1 MSKFPSFSSPCLF
14 PLPLLDRILSFP
26 PSASIA
32 LHHLVRSSLFRF
44 PLRYSFNFFFA
55 PFRHAQPFLLLL
67 FTPESAVTIRFNFV
81 AKFHLHRIYF
91 PKRAISRITI
101 KSVKKIPRGERP
113 QPSTHARDSVNK
125 NKPTAASSAREISP
139 HDLRASRRTPLTH

>member
-14 PLPLLDRILSFP
+14 PLPLLYRILSFP

-32 LHHLVRSSLFRF
+32 PHHLVRSSLFRF

-101 KSVKKIPRGERP
+101 KSVKKYPEVKGHNRARTHVILSTKTNRPRRR
-113 QPSTHARDSVNK
+113 ARAK
-125 NKPTAASSAREISP
+125 FHHTI
-139 HDLRASRRTPLTH
+139 